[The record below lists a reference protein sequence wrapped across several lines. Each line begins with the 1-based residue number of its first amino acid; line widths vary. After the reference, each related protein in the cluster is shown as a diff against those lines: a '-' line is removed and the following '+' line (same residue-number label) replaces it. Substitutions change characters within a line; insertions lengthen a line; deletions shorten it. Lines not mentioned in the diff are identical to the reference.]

1 MVVKKRESI
10 PSGWNGMR
18 KGTKA
23 GVSKLCV
30 GDGQVDK
37 LGWTSLTTLGHIERY
52 SHLLLPLLYCTSP
65 SFSRS

>member
-18 KGTKA
+18 KGTEA
-23 GVSKLCV
+23 GVSNLSV
-30 GDGQVDK
+30 GDGQADE

-52 SHLLLPLLYCTSP
+52 SHLLFPLLRRTSH